1 MSNNIAVLM
10 VSLSLFFT
18 ILYGVDKFTSDNPND
33 SSLIRIGLS
42 NIDSS
47 NCKICESNEIYYES
61 GCKRCI
67 QDGVIL
73 TAHVSNER
81 LYNLG
86 WSNNKGMYYGDD
98 NCDGLHN
105 FKNTSTNSN
114 ETYFIQISKSGLQL
128 ETNLYHDANFTDLQ
142 ESVLIE
148 MCSNPTNL
156 NYLRISNEDGKPSGN
171 GGKLYGYIDDIEI
184 STKNDETS
192 SSLFSSSFNEC
203 LDNTCSGL
211 WTFRNPEKISI
222 DIETDVLSFFS
233 EVSGTNDYA
242 HLKLNQELADSWEM
256 KFKLHIDELE
266 EHPRGK
272 GILKLEPFL
281 RQLLLG
287 LPALVFPFISYGL
300 TLNRKSSFI
309 GILMIS
315 IGILIICGI
324 FSNQDNI
331 FDDNSLN
338 YQNIMI
344 IITAIV
350 IIILGLLK
358 TKLFTKRNIKNEFND

>member
-33 SSLIRIGLS
+33 ASLIRIGLS
-42 NIDSS
+42 SIDSS
-47 NCKICESNEIYYES
+47 NCKICEPNEIYYES

-73 TAHVSNER
+73 TAHVSNDR

-98 NCDGLHN
+98 KCDGLQN
-105 FKNTSTNSN
+105 FKNTSTNEN

-128 ETNLYHDANFTDLQ
+128 ETNLYHDANFTDLK
-142 ESVLIE
+142 ENVLIE

-171 GGKLYGYIDDIEI
+171 GGKLSGYIDDIEI
-184 STKNDETS
+184 FTKHDETS

-203 LDNTCSGL
+203 LDKTCSGS
-211 WTFRNPEKISI
+211 WTFRNSERIYI
-222 DIETDVLSFFS
+222 DTETNVLSFFS

-242 HLKLNQELADSWEM
+242 HLKLNQELSDSWEM
-256 KFKLHIDELE
+256 RFKLHIDELE

-272 GILKLEPFL
+272 GILKLEPLL

-287 LPALVFPFISYGL
+287 LPALVLPFISYGL
-300 TLNRKSSFI
+300 TRNKKSSFI

-315 IGILIICGI
+315 IGILIISGI
-324 FSNQDNI
+324 LFNQDSI
-331 FDDNSLN
+331 FDYNAFT
-338 YQNIMI
+338 YQNIVI
-344 IITAIV
+344 IVIAIA
-350 IIILGLLK
+350 IIILGLLR
-358 TKLFTKRNIKNEFND
+358 TKIHTKRNI